1 MTTSITH
8 ATDWPLPALRADIEI
23 VPGPSTRNG
32 APTWTV
38 VDPVR
43 NRFFQI
49 GWHAFQFLS
58 RWTGITAQQLMAKVR
73 AETVL
78 QPELRDVEQ
87 LTTFLRSHNLT
98 QDVTGG
104 LTQRL
109 LAQAETNRPHW
120 LTWLLHHYLFFRIP
134 LFHPHRRLQATMPW
148 VRPFYSRTAG
158 WLFLLVGLTGLFRV
172 GRSWDEF
179 TNTFLYF
186 FSLKG
191 VVTSGL
197 VLAATKV
204 FHELG
209 HAYTAT
215 RFGCRVSSMGVAC
228 LVMIPVLYTDTTGA
242 WRLTDRRQRLAIT
255 AAGPITELALAGI
268 ALLVWSLAEEGLL
281 RSAAF
286 LMATSSIGMSLLIN
300 LNPLMKFDGYYL
312 LSDWLGVPNLQE
324 RAFALGRWKLR
335 GLLFGIAAS
344 PPEPLARPLRTQLI
358 LYAWAVWLYRLV
370 VFTGIALLVYHFF
383 FKVLGIGLFAV
394 EIAWFIL
401 LPIAREARAW
411 WRMKQAIGQSI
422 RPWLL
427 LAGLATLVLAAA
439 LPLPT
444 RVSLPAVLEAD
455 PHVVI
460 YAPIPARVR
469 AVTVMP
475 GEFVKQGQTLA
486 LFEAP
491 ALDHD
496 IAVTRKRIELL
507 RLKSNQAVA
516 SPEDLAKNDVVLE
529 SLRSRLTELEGLFDT
544 QNRLVLTAP
553 IAGLVTDLETSLHPG
568 RWVNEKS
575 MLAYVAGVAQSKV
588 QAVATESDWARLAV
602 GAAARFIP
610 DDPLR
615 PALSL
620 RVQTIHE
627 LNEDTLTLVYLASL
641 YGGDVPVRDDGRG
654 RLKPERSIYRV
665 LLDVVDEPRQLD
677 QAVRGVVH
685 IEGAPLSFMDRAWKW
700 VSRVLIQESGF

>member
-1 MTTSITH
+1 MV
-8 ATDWPLPALRADIEI
+8 DWPLPALRADIEI
-23 VPGPSTRNG
+23 VPGSSTRDG

-58 RWTGITAQQLMAKVR
+58 RWTETTAQQLLVKVR
-73 AETVL
+73 TDTVL

-87 LTTFLRSHNLT
+87 LTTFLQANSLT
-98 QDVTGG
+98 QDVSGG

-109 LAQAETNRPHW
+109 LRQAETSRPHW
-120 LTWLLHHYLFFRIP
+120 VIWLLYHYLFFRVP
-134 LFHPHRRLQATMPW
+134 LFHPHRWLQATLPWMMPL
-148 VRPFYSRTAG
+148 YSRAAG
-158 WLFLLVGLTGLFRV
+158 WLILLVGLAGLFRV

-179 TNTFLYF
+179 TTTFVYF

-191 VVTSGL
+191 IVASGL

-215 RFGCRVSSMGVAC
+215 RFGCRVSSMGVAF
-228 LVMIPVLYTDTTGA
+228 LVMVPVLYTDTTGA

-255 AAGPITELALAGI
+255 AAGPITELALAGA
-268 ALLVWSLAEEGLL
+268 ALLVWSMADEGLL

-335 GLLFGIAAS
+335 GLLFGIEEP
-344 PPEPLARPLRTQLI
+344 PPESIARSLRTQLI

-370 VFTGIALLVYHFF
+370 AFTGIALLVYHFF

-411 WRMKQAIGQSI
+411 WRMKQAIGRSV
-422 RPWLL
+422 RLWLL
-427 LAGLATLVLAAA
+427 LAGLAALVLAAW
-439 LPLPT
+439 LPIPT

-469 AVTVMP
+469 TVTVTA
-475 GEFVKQGQTLA
+475 GEFVQQGQTLA

-491 ALDHD
+491 ALEQN
-496 IAVTRKRIELL
+496 IAVIRKRIDLL
-507 RLKSNQAVA
+507 RLKSNQAVT
-516 SPEDLAKNDVVLE
+516 SPGDLAKNDVVLE
-529 SLRSRLTELEGLFDT
+529 GLQSRLTELEGLIDT
-544 QNRLVLTAP
+544 QNRLVLKAP
-553 IAGLVTDLETSLHPG
+553 IAGLVTDLEESLHPG

-575 MLAYVAGVAQSKV
+575 PLAYVAGIAQSKV
-588 QAVATESDWARLAV
+588 HAVTTESDWARIAV

-677 QAVRGVVH
+677 QAQRGVVH
-685 IEGAPLSFMDRAWKW
+685 IKGAPVSFVDRAGKW